1 MSIFRRNQRWKG
13 LGYYSRG
20 SRLLDAA
27 RVVVRDMNG
36 HFPEDAASMEVN
48 LPGVGRYT
56 AGWFAR
62 CCVHPYA
69 VYSQIGAVCSIV
81 FDEHTPAVD
90 GNVQRLL
97 SRLLALHAPLK
108 GSNAKAPLKFV
119 WDAATE
125 LVKGTGKGEAGAFN
139 QALIEL
145 GSTVCKPTN
154 PNCGECPIKQGCGA
168 YLLSEVRHSIRV
180 PHSAFIHLMLGQ
192 NACQCRGY

>member
-1 MSIFRRNQRWKG
+1 MVSHRNQRWKG

-27 RVVVRDMNG
+27 RVVMYDMSG
-36 HFPEDAASMEVN
+36 HFPEDAVSMEMR

-56 AGWFAR
+56 GGWFS
-62 CCVHPYA
+62 CCGVHSYVA
-69 VYSQIGAVCSIV
+69 HSQIGAVCSIV
-81 FDEHTPAVD
+81 FDEHAPAVD

-108 GSNAKAPLKFV
+108 GPKAKAPLEFI
-119 WDAATE
+119 WDAAAE

-145 GSTVCKPTN
+145 GSTICKPTK
-154 PNCGECPIKQGCGA
+154 PNCEECPVMQGCGA
-168 YLLSEVRHSIRV
+168 YLLSKVRCEI
-180 PHSAFIHLMLGQ
+180 
-192 NACQCRGY
+192 